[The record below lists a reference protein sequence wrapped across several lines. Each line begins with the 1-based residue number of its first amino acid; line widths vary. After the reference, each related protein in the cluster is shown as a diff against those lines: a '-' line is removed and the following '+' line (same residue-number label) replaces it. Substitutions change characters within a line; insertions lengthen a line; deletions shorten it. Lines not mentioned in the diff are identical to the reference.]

1 MADRV
6 KNAVQQTQNRFL
18 NLYELEAERRD
29 GSTGPYF
36 VASRAKGMENLKCL
50 THENRPDGVI
60 IYAVYGE
67 KKDKIVLI
75 RQLRYPINDYV
86 YEFPAGLVEP
96 GEAMGEAGI
105 REIFEETGL
114 IFVPKYTEGPC
125 SKAFYTTVGMTDESC
140 GTIYGYCSG
149 TPTNSHQEASE
160 DIQIV
165 LADRAECR
173 RILREER
180 VAIMCAYMLMHFIHT
195 PEGEDPLAFLDSI

>member
-86 YEFPAGLVEP
+86 YEFTLKE
-96 GEAMGEAGI
+96 
-105 REIFEETGL
+105 
-114 IFVPKYTEGPC
+114 K
-125 SKAFYTTVGMTDESC
+125 D
-140 GTIYGYCSG
+140 
-149 TPTNSHQEASE
+149 
-160 DIQIV
+160 
-165 LADRAECR
+165 
-173 RILREER
+173 
-180 VAIMCAYMLMHFIHT
+180 
-195 PEGEDPLAFLDSI
+195 